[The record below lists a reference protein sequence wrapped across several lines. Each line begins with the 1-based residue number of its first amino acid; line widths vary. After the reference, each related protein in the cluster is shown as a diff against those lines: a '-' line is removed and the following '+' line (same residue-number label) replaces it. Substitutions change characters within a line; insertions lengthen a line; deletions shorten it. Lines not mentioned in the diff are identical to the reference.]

1 MHYRIG
7 LDIGIGSIGWAVI
20 REGDQPFIE
29 DFGTRIFESGENPKT
44 KESLCQ
50 ERRGFRGVRRLERRR
65 AHRKDI
71 LKNHFI
77 NIQLIDATFYDD
89 LAACKNEDVYTLK
102 VKALSEKLSPAQL
115 YKCLVHTC
123 NHRGYRDFYENDLE
137 DNKEEGENKKAA
149 NLFESMFRESG
160 ARTVSEYLLSYHKEN
175 NFVKFRNRQNN
186 SSKSL
191 LIRRQLMEQETDM
204 ILRHQAI
211 YYPMLNAKNLEAT
224 KAIMFAQRD
233 FEDGPGDKN
242 DPNRRYQGFLES
254 LGQCPFHKEDKRGFR
269 CTVISD
275 VFAVTNTL
283 SQYRFINKE
292 TGEAELSADVAKELV
307 THLMQNAEL
316 SMKQVKEILK
326 KQGYELKKSEKS
338 DDKALGKAVKF
349 LKIAKKCIDEADMDW
364 HAVISQEQFD
374 LQNPS
379 LLHQIGELV
388 SKYQTPKR
396 RKNEMEK
403 SGIPYAVIDQ
413 FANKKFS
420 GTASAGYQ
428 YMCES
433 IQAFMSGD
441 IYGNFQAAFLKD
453 AAEIDLAQKS
463 YKLLPTHISDPEIR
477 QNRVVFKAVNETRK
491 IVNAIIDRYG
501 SPSKIIVEVAS
512 ELGKSVNDRNKIELE
527 NKKREKEK
535 DAAAKRI
542 AEILSIDTEEVKKKG
557 HLFERYRL
565 WQEQNGISV
574 YSGEQLGELKDV
586 LENKNGEYEIDH
598 IIPYSWIL
606 DNTLH
611 NKVLVFS
618 SENQR
623 KRQRIPLQYMYG
635 TERESYLARV
645 NEMFSRKENP
655 ISRKKYEYLVQ
666 EYDATLHGEDGKLSQ
681 WKSRNI
687 NDTRYITKYIVG
699 LLKTNLIFSTDSKD
713 PVLAVKGA
721 VTQKFR
727 REWFYGTP
735 FGKQD
740 KDRTSYLNH
749 ALDAVVAAN
758 LTRAYIEIGS
768 DALRL
773 QSLWKKHKNSRSAE
787 YDEYLES
794 CIRKME
800 KHYGFSE
807 QRTRMLLEQRGRIPS
822 YIPFL
827 CEEIQVRF
835 FEGNV
840 NASPEENQAAFDKG
854 VANYYKDLSMFTV
867 KPHMPITSHKP
878 NRKFQGQVADANPIK
893 VIEINEE
900 AHKIK
905 RTAVKKLKKSD
916 VANLYTGDI
925 SLIRT
930 LNSIFV
936 GKDDSYTVEKYM
948 QENEL
953 TVFMTDE
960 GQPVHAV
967 SLDTGTCSNYY
978 KIEKDGENY
987 AYLGGLKY
995 YCVEIYR
1002 DTTGKL
1008 QTCGIRYVD
1017 LIKKNKKLY
1026 RKDASRP
1033 DDYSEHVTFLYA
1045 KDYIRICKKNGTVK
1059 FEGIYKSVDNINQS
1073 KLTCIGMTSLDE
1085 KIIIVGKT
1093 DRVFRYNI
1101 TLLGEKSEE
1110 PICSEPL
1117 PYISE
1122 SESE

>member
-1 MHYRIG
+1 MNYRIG

-20 REGDQPFIE
+20 REGERPFIE
-29 DFGTRIFESGENPKT
+29 DFGTRIFESGENQR

-50 ERRGFRGVRRLERRR
+50 ERRGYRGTRRLERRR
-65 AHRKDI
+65 AHRKEL

-77 NIQLIDATFYDD
+77 NIQLTNTSFYDD

-123 NHRGYRDFYENDLE
+123 NHRGYRDFYETNEE
-137 DNKEEGENKKAA
+137 DDKEEGQNIKAA
-149 NLFESMFRESG
+149 NEFEANYLASG
-160 ARTVSEYLLSYHKEN
+160 ARTVSEYLISNHTEN
-175 NFVKFRNRQNN
+175 DFVKFRNRKN
-186 SSKSL
+186 SDSKHM
-191 LIRRQLMEQETDM
+191 LIRRRLMEEETDQ
-204 ILRHQAI
+204 ILRHQAT
-211 YYPMLNAKNLEAT
+211 YYPVLNTKNIDAT
-224 KAIMFAQRD
+224 KAIIFNQRD
-233 FEDGPGDKN
+233 FEDGPGDPN

-283 SQYRFINKE
+283 SQYRFICKE
-292 TGEAELSADVAKELV
+292 TGEAELSPIVARELV
-307 THLMQNAEL
+307 EHLMQNAEL
-316 SMKQVKEILK
+316 TMKQVKNILK
-326 KQGYELKKSEKS
+326 KNGYELKKSEKS
-338 DDKALGKAVKF
+338 DDKALGKSIKF
-349 LKIAKKCIDEADMDW
+349 LKIAKKCIDNTGMDW
-364 HAVISQEQFD
+364 NAIISEEQFD
-374 LQNPS
+374 FQNPS
-379 LLHQIGELV
+379 LLHRIGELI
-388 SKYQTPKR
+388 SKYQTPTR
-396 RKNEMEK
+396 RKNEMK
-403 SGIPYAVIDQ
+403 NAGISRELIEE

-420 GTASAGYQ
+420 GTASAGYR

-433 IQAFMSGD
+433 IEAFMSGD
-441 IYGNFQAAFLKD
+441 IYGNFQSDFIKN
-453 AAEIDLAQKS
+453 AAENNPVERMP
-463 YKLLPTHISDPEIR
+463 KLLPMHISDPEIR
-477 QNRVVFKAVNETRK
+477 ENRVVFKAVNETRK
-491 IVNAIIDRYG
+491 VVNAIIDRYG
-501 SPSKIIVEVAS
+501 APNKIIVEIAS
-512 ELGKSVNDRNKIELE
+512 DLGKSASDRNRIEAE
-527 NKKREKEK
+527 NRKREKEK
-535 DAAAKRI
+535 DAMAKKI
-542 AEILSIDTEEVKKKG
+542 AEILSIDIEEVKKKG
-557 HLFERYRL
+557 HLFERYSL
-565 WQEQNGISV
+565 WKEQNGISV
-574 YSGEQLGELKDV
+574 YSGEQLGELRNV

-623 KRQRIPLQYMYG
+623 KRQQIPLQYMRG
-635 TERESYLARV
+635 TEREAFLARV

-655 ISRKKYEYLVQ
+655 IGRKKYEYLTQ
-666 EYDATLHGEDGKLSQ
+666 EYDNTLYGEDGKLSQ

-699 LLKTNLIFSTDSKD
+699 LLKNNLVFATDSKD
-713 PVLAVKGA
+713 PVIAVKGA

-727 REWFYGTP
+727 REWFYGTD

-740 KDRTSYLNH
+740 KDRKSYLNH

-773 QSLWKKHKNSRSAE
+773 QTLWKKHKNIRSAE

-807 QRTRMLLEQRGRIPS
+807 QRTRMLLEMRGRVPS
-822 YIPFL
+822 YVPFL
-827 CEEIQVRF
+827 CEEVQVRF
-835 FEGNV
+835 FEGTE
-840 NASPEENQAAFDKG
+840 NASPEENQTAFDKG
-854 VANYYKDLSMFTV
+854 VANYYKDLSVFTV

-878 NRKFQGQVADANPIK
+878 NRKFQGQLADANPIK
-893 VIEINEE
+893 VIEINGET
-900 AHKIK
+900 HKIK

-916 VANLYTGDI
+916 VAKLYTGDI

-930 LNSIFV
+930 LNSIFD
-936 GKDDSYTVEKYM
+936 GKDDSYTIEKHM
-948 QENEL
+948 QENKL
-953 TVFMTDE
+953 TVFMTDA

-967 SLDTGTCSNYY
+967 SLDTGACSNYY
-978 KIEKDGENY
+978 KIEKDGESY
-987 AYLGGLKY
+987 SYLGGLKY
-995 YCVEIYR
+995 YCVEVYR
-1002 DTTGKL
+1002 DTAGKL

-1085 KIIIVGKT
+1085 KTITVGKT

-1122 SESE
+1122 SVSE